1 MWYVITALCLIV
13 GFITGW
19 LGAEKYVAFMQH
31 TEHEFDNLFKKNPH
45 PELFDEDGR
54 LDRGEYMSINF
65 DPGFDPEQWDP
76 ETDIQGPFDGTA

>member
-13 GFITGW
+13 GFIAGW

-45 PELFDEDGR
+45 PEIFDEDGR

-76 ETDIQGPFDGTA
+76 ETDIQGPFDGAA

>member
-1 MWYVITALCLIV
+1 MWYVITALSLIV
-13 GFITGW
+13 GFIAGW
-19 LGAEKYVAFMQH
+19 VGAERYVAFMQH

-45 PELFDEDGR
+45 PELFDDEGR

-76 ETDIQGPFDGTA
+76 ETDIHGPLDE